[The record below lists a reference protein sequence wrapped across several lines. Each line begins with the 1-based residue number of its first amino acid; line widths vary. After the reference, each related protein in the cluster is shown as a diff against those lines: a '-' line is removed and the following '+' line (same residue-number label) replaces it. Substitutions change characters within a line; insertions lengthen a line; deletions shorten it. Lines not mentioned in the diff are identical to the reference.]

1 MIGIKGVAKKPITD
15 ATAVSSDIIS
25 GKVAYN
31 NTGRVVGSITN
42 SSVLK
47 EFNIHIEKGTYT
59 NTKSNISYTYPKGS
73 VCLINMDNGFGDL
86 SIEVTTQESSSTVTG
101 IIKTGGNAVY
111 LSEGLFPED
120 LYSKYVVCGIQYI
133 GSTRAGVASSER
145 LFFANSSHQH
155 QESVTTRKYR
165 LLLDRYAKTNYDATD
180 TSTWNQCTD
189 TKYSNITVF
198 IFNNYWAVGVY
209 NDGNQGYVYSATQVD
224 IPDSFDIKLLLT
236 NKIS

>member
-31 NTGRVVGSITN
+31 NSGRVVGLISN

-47 EFNIHIEKGTYT
+47 EFTIHIEKGTYT
-59 NTKSNISYTYPKGS
+59 NTTSNISYTYPKGYVS
-73 VCLINMDNGFGDL
+73 MIDMDNSFGDL
-86 SIEVTTQESSSTVTG
+86 GIQCTTHDSSSTVTG
-101 IIKTGGNAVY
+101 IIKSGGDVVY

-133 GSTRAGVASSER
+133 GSTRAGVSTSER
-145 LFFANSSHQH
+145 LFFANGSHQH
-155 QESVTTRKYR
+155 AESVTTRKYR
-165 LLLDRYAKTNYDATD
+165 LLLDRFAKTNYNVTD
-180 TSTWNQCTD
+180 TSTWNQYTE

-198 IFNNYWAVGVY
+198 IFNNYWAVAGY
-209 NDGNQGYVYSATQVD
+209 TDGNQSYVYSSTQVD
-224 IPDSFDIKLLLT
+224 IGESFDVKLLLT